1 MLVLLYPFPLGITES
16 RYRLFI
22 SLSHLDNFVYTS
34 HLWILFIYQS
44 WIFCLYQSYLF
55 SLFIPVFVYIYTSAP
70 VEVSVWLG
78 GITLKS
84 VYDAFCV
91 QDAVQVE

>member
-1 MLVLLYPFPLGITES
+1 MTT
-16 RYRLFI
+16 LFI
-22 SLSHLDNFVYTS
+22 PVSYGFS
-34 HLWILFIYQS
+34 FIHQS
-44 WIFCLYQSYLF
+44 FIFCLYQSYVIL
-55 SLFIPVFVYIYTSAP
+55 LIPVFLFIEYTSAP

-84 VYDAFCV
+84 VYGAFCV